1 MNVSASLGEHEE
13 PEIHVGRGLGE
24 GGHGVVDQHAAVGQP
39 EQCEDGHHHNQHLDN
54 LDKVEIDEN
63 EFREEI

>member
-1 MNVSASLGEHEE
+1 M
-13 PEIHVGRGLGE
+13 
-24 GGHGVVDQHAAVGQP
+24 GQP
-39 EQCEDGHHHNQHLDN
+39 EQCEDGHHNDQHLDN